1 MTMKILI
8 SGTHGLIGSALVRAL
23 AGQGHAVTRLI
34 RGTPSPGEAAV
45 AWDPESNQID
55 AASLEGFD
63 AVVHLAGENV
73 AAGRWTADRKARI
86 RTSRVAG
93 TRLLSD
99 SLARLASPPKV
110 LACASAVGYYG
121 DRGEEILDETSP
133 PGTGFLAGVCRDWEA
148 ATEPAA
154 KAGIRVVELRI
165 GMVLATGGGAL
176 QKMVEPFRLGLGG
189 RLGSGRQYVSWIT
202 LDDVLGAIAHML
214 EGGAP
219 RVRAEGDSPVFVD
232 TRTGTVP
239 LVLADTKTGTV
250 PLSGPVNVVGPHPVT
265 NAEFTKAL
273 GRQLNRPTIL
283 PVPAFA
289 LRLMFGQMAD
299 DLLLSSAR
307 VMPRRLLD
315 SGYQFLDAEL
325 APALQR
331 LLSR

>member
-1 MTMKILI
+1 MNILI

-55 AASLEGFD
+55 AAGLEGFD

-99 SLARLASPPKV
+99 TLARLAHPPKV
-110 LACASAVGYYG
+110 LACASATGYYG
-121 DRGEEILDETSP
+121 DRGEELLDESSP

-154 KAGIRVVELRI
+154 KAGVRVVELRI
-165 GMVLATGGGAL
+165 GMVLAAGGGAL
-176 QKMVEPFRLGLGG
+176 GKMIEPFRLGLGG
-189 RLGSGRQYVSWIT
+189 RLGSGRQYMSWIT
-202 LDDVLGAIAHML
+202 LDDVLHAITHVLCGAGVSPAA
-214 EGGAP
+214 ETPETSAAGTAAP
-219 RVRAEGDSPVFVD
+219 QVTLR
-232 TRTGTVP
+232 
-239 LVLADTKTGTV
+239 
-250 PLSGPVNVVGPHPVT
+250 GPVNLVAPNPVT
-265 NAEFTKAL
+265 NIEFTKAL
-273 GRQLNRPTIL
+273 GHALNRPTLL

-299 DLLLSSAR
+299 ELLLGGAR

-315 SGYQFLDAEL
+315 AGFQFADAEL